1 MAAKQ
6 RPLSPHL
13 GIYKK
18 QITSVLSIMHRAAG
32 VVNAIGG
39 LAVAAWLV
47 IVASSPECFA
57 WSQQIFASW
66 FGKFA
71 LFIFSASLIYH
82 LLNGIRHLLWDIGWG
97 MEIQQVPLNISVLSR
112 EFLDDTNAKSLTD
125 LFRYS
130 AASSGDTR
138 FAMRVPA
145 NEATPQGGF
154 TMRGFSVNT
163 LMRDGIF
170 RYTAYSLDN
179 TERVEVVKGPGPLC
193 KRPVQN

>member
-47 IVASSPECFA
+47 TVASSPECFA
-57 WSQQIFASW
+57 WSQHVFASW
-66 FGKFA
+66 FGQLA

-97 MEIQQVPLNISVLSR
+97 MEIQQVINTGRTVVILAIL
-112 EFLDDTNAKSLTD
+112 LTG
-125 LFRYS
+125 LLWFVALRG
-130 AASSGDTR
+130 AA
-138 FAMRVPA
+138 
-145 NEATPQGGF
+145 
-154 TMRGFSVNT
+154 
-163 LMRDGIF
+163 L
-170 RYTAYSLDN
+170 
-179 TERVEVVKGPGPLC
+179 
-193 KRPVQN
+193 